1 MTNTRP
7 CAPCIVDAGTLV
19 SKPDIYRLL
28 ADLGHVRYFDIV
40 DGRVRKQGEGY
51 VMEVFQ
57 DPTAATLVVNR
68 SLYLNLDS
76 FDYACLRDPSSM
88 SPAGPEE
95 STEVTEPDTDQAG
108 VVIDLVQDSRILR
121 LVPLSDPLS
130 DPAQLLEDTH
140 ALRAAAV
147 DVLAADWG
155 TEEEDSSSNS
165 LD

>member
-19 SKPDIYRLL
+19 NKRDIYRLL

-40 DGRVRKQGEGY
+40 DGQVRKQGEGY

-76 FDYACLRDPSSM
+76 FDYACLRDPSSIG
-88 SPAGPEE
+88 PAQLGG
-95 STEVTEPDTDQAG
+95 STEATSPDTNQPA

-130 DPAQLLEDTH
+130 DPVQLLKDTQ

-147 DVLAADWG
+147 DVLAAGWG

-165 LD
+165 

>member
-1 MTNTRP
+1 MTDTRP

-19 SKPDIYRLL
+19 SKRDIYRLL
-28 ADLGHVRYFDIV
+28 ADLGRVRYFDII
-40 DGRVRKQGEGY
+40 DGCVRKQGEGY

-68 SLYLNLDS
+68 SLYLNIDS
-76 FDYACLRDPSSM
+76 FDYLCLRDPSPSEA
-88 SPAGPEE
+88 AG
-95 STEVTEPDTDQAG
+95 SGTDQPG

-130 DPAQLLEDTH
+130 DPVQLLEDTQ

-147 DVLAADWG
+147 DVLAAGWDA
-155 TEEEDSSSNS
+155 EEEDSSSDS
-165 LD
+165 LG

>member
-1 MTNTRP
+1 MTDTRP
-7 CAPCIVDAGTLV
+7 FAPCIVDAGTLV
-19 SKPDIYRLL
+19 SKRDIYRLL
-28 ADLGHVRYFDIV
+28 ADLGRVRYFDIV
-40 DGRVRKQGEGY
+40 DGWVRKQGEGY

-76 FDYACLRDPSSM
+76 FDYACLRDPASM
-88 SPAGPEE
+88 GSAEPEG
-95 STEVTEPDTDQAG
+95 STEAAIPDTEQPS
-108 VVIDLVQDSRILR
+108 VVIDLVQDSRVLR

-130 DPAQLLEDTH
+130 DPVRLLEDTQ

-147 DVLAADWG
+147 DVLASGWG
-155 TEEEDSSSNS
+155 IEEEDSSSNS

>member
-1 MTNTRP
+1 MTDTRP

-19 SKPDIYRLL
+19 SKRDIYRLL
-28 ADLGHVRYFDIV
+28 ADLGRVRYFDIV
-40 DGRVRKQGEGY
+40 DGLVRKQGEGY

-76 FDYACLRDPSSM
+76 FDYVCLRDPSPSEVV
-88 SPAGPEE
+88 SPER
-95 STEVTEPDTDQAG
+95 DQPA
-108 VVIDLVQDSRILR
+108 VVIDLVQESRILR

-130 DPAQLLEDTH
+130 DPVQLLEDTQ

-147 DVLAADWG
+147 DVLAAGWG
-155 TEEEDSSSNS
+155 AEEEDSSTNP